1 MTAQELGAVRK
12 RISCSEKYAKQA
24 PLWKDILPNFLLML
38 ILGFMIGSLSVGA
51 GLSDAAGWI
60 LGALVTVLFTAFCV
74 LTTRSARK
82 QLAGSFLEL
91 REKGVSG
98 LMPLNA
104 FRSGEYA
111 YAFSDIKNVTVKKD
125 RLILTTTKRPVSL
138 FVEDAEALAAEIRSL
153 CP

>member
-12 RISCSEKYAKQA
+12 RISCPEKYAKQA

-38 ILGFMIGSLSVGA
+38 ILGYMIGSLSVGA

-60 LGALVTVLFTAFCV
+60 LGALVTLLFTAFCV

-111 YAFSDIKNVTVKKD
+111 YAFSEIKNVTVKKD

-138 FVEDAEALAAEIRSL
+138 FAENAEALAAEIRSL
-153 CP
+153 CA